1 MILEEYKGKVCAN
14 ADIDI
19 LIKYYPVELAYAL
32 ALIGSNDY
40 SSITPPWLLKNYPKI
55 ENVIKFLCNTPCKD
69 GCEYC
74 NSILDIHKSL
84 KSIFGFDN
92 LIKCRKL
99 PKLVLVCSTQNE
111 KVSNKVANFCKINKI
126 DIIKLQNLV
135 LGNLIK
141 RDNTK
146 ILGILDENLCRV
158 LKIELEMGND
168 K

>member
-1 MILEEYKGKVCAN
+1 MNNKISTYLGFA
-14 ADIDI
+14 
-19 LIKYYPVELAYAL
+19 IKS
-32 ALIGSNDY
+32 GS
-40 SSITPPWLLKNYPKI
+40 
-55 ENVIKFLCNTPCKD
+55 VV
-69 GCEYC
+69 
-74 NSILDIHKSL
+74 
-84 KSIFGFDN
+84 FGFDN